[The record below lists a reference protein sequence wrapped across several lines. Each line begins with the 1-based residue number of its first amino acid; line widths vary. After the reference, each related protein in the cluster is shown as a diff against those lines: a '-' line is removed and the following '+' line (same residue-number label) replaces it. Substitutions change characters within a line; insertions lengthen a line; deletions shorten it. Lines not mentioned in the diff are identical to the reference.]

1 MKINKLNIILV
12 ILISCF
18 LLCGCGKQESSG
30 LEGSI
35 SNPKKETIVSSGFDE
50 KGSGTLQ
57 CSTDT
62 VESDD
67 MEVDLSYTIT
77 YERGNILKLRS
88 VSKISSDDNTIVE
101 NYYNAYLNIS
111 SNYHEL
117 KYYDTS
123 LTKEDN
129 TVIYD
134 VVINYE
140 KIDADKLLKIEGKE
154 DNIIVSG
161 KAKLSLWLDLAEKF
175 GTTCQEV

>member
-1 MKINKLNIILV
+1 
-12 ILISCF
+12 
-18 LLCGCGKQESSG
+18 
-30 LEGSI
+30 
-35 SNPKKETIVSSGFDE
+35 
-50 KGSGTLQ
+50 
-57 CSTDT
+57 
-62 VESDD
+62 

-140 KIDADKLLKIEGKE
+140 KIDTDKLLKIEGKE